1 MFEDLPYL
9 IAAVATVLGGI
20 FVGRQRGVLYGF
32 LAGLGILIVASLLL
46 VALGFGY

>member
-9 IAAVATVLGGI
+9 IGAMATVLGGV
-20 FVGRQRGVLYGF
+20 FVGRQRGVLYGV
-32 LAGLGILIVASLLL
+32 LAGLAILIVVSLLL